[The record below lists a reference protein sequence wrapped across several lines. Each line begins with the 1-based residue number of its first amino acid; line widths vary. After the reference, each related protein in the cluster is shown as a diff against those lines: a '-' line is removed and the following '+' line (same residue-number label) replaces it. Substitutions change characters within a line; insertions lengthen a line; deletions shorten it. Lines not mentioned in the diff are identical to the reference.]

1 MDDPNNPVDISNYK
15 NDEIHKLME
24 ERGFER
30 IWDVEEIEKIKEE
43 NAAKTETDTKEDT
56 ESKSESESESKK
68 VDPKN
73 LDPGLLDKLAN
84 IKLPFMEFGHSFR

>member
-1 MDDPNNPVDISNYK
+1 
-15 NDEIHKLME
+15 ME

-43 NAAKTETDTKEDT
+43 WPSTADPGPKEDT